1 MHLVSLADTRVRRQS
16 DHSPRRQRV
25 GKTPAMFNPL
35 CTISPLA
42 ATLFLL
48 PLWPQTRLQPPTAI
62 TMATAFIQHLQITK
76 TMCFPFRLAFFVDRE
91 EIGRVRPQ
99 RPFFLL
105 RHTFVITRPNSKVGR
120 LPRRSSTY
128 KESLRLRI

>member
-1 MHLVSLADTRVRRQS
+1 MSSRHVGNESVSA
-16 DHSPRRQRV
+16 
-25 GKTPAMFNPL
+25 KTPATFNPL

-91 EIGRVRPQ
+91 EIGRVRPE

-105 RHTFVITRPNSKVGR
+105 RHTFVVTRPNSKVGR
-120 LPRRSSTY
+120 LSEKILDVQRKPQENLARRQHGVDET
-128 KESLRLRI
+128 